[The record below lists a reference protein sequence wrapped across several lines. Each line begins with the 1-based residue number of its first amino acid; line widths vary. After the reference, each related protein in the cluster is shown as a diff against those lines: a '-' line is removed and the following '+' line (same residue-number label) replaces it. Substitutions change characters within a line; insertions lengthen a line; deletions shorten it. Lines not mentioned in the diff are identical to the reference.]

1 MRGNDDGAC
10 TRGTDGERIERL
22 AEDAELALLLEVS
35 GTPKPGNVDRERDYP
50 DLRFEHFVA
59 GAVRARPGLEELA
72 AGGPIGEGFETAVAG
87 MSRQSGGNTQFGALL
102 ALAPLVSAAAGDRL
116 DPEGVRGVVAET
128 TVDDA
133 VAFYRA
139 FDHVTVSVGEPPADV
154 DAPDVRLA
162 ADAEPRLR
170 GRGLTLADVMAESA
184 PVDGVA
190 AEWTEGFPR
199 TFAAARS
206 ILEASG
212 PVADRAAAVYLDLLA
227 DRVDTFVASQHG
239 PETARSVR
247 DRAAA
252 ARDGEVDPTAL
263 AEEFVERGINP
274 GTTADLTAAAL
285 FVALR
290 RGLEV

>member
-1 MRGNDDGAC
+1 
-10 TRGTDGERIERL
+10 
-22 AEDAELALLLEVS
+22 
-35 GTPKPGNVDRERDYP
+35 
-50 DLRFEHFVA
+50 
-59 GAVRARPGLEELA
+59 
-72 AGGPIGEGFETAVAG
+72 
-87 MSRQSGGNTQFGALL
+87 MSRQTGGNTQFGAILL
-102 ALAPLVSAAAGDRL
+102 LTPLVRAAAEDRL
-116 DPEGVRGVVAET
+116 DPAGAASVVQAT

-133 VAFYRA
+133 VGFYRA
-139 FDHVTVSVGEPPADV
+139 FDHVEVAVEDPPPAV
-154 DAPDVRLA
+154 DAPDVRRGGDAAPDLRERGQTLA
-162 ADAEPRLR
+162 A
-170 GRGLTLADVMAESA
+170 VMAESA

-199 TFAAARS
+199 TFEAAGS
-206 ILEASG
+206 ILDLSG

>member
-1 MRGNDDGAC
+1 MSSAS
-10 TRGTDGERIERL
+10 GTNGHRVERL
-22 AEDAELALLLEVS
+22 AADAELALLLEVT
-35 GTPKPGNVDRERDYP
+35 GTPKPGNVDRDRDHA

-59 GAVRARPGLEELA
+59 GAVRARPGLAALA
-72 AGGPIGEGFETAVAG
+72 AGGPLGEGFETAVAG

-116 DPEGVRGVVAET
+116 DPEGVRRVVAET

-139 FDHVTVSVGEPPADV
+139 FDHVAVAVGEPPAEV
-154 DAPDVRLA
+154 DAPDVRLGA
-162 ADAEPRLR
+162 EAEPRIR
-170 GRGLTLADVMAESA
+170 ERDLTLADVMAESA

-190 AEWTEGFPR
+190 AEWAEGFPR
-199 TFAAARS
+199 TFEAAES
-206 ILEASG
+206 ILDRSG

-239 PETARSVR
+239 PETARTVR
-247 DRAAA
+247 ERAAA
-252 ARDGEVDPTAL
+252 ARDGAVDPAAL
-263 AEEFVERGINP
+263 AEEFLERGINP